1 MAFRKLGE
9 FIKLVSERNINGQF
23 SEVLG
28 ISIDKEFMPS
38 VANIIG
44 TDLTKYYVIRKNRFA
59 FNPMHVGRDERLPI
73 SCYKRENPALV
84 SPAYQMFEIT
94 DDNINSDYLMLVFK
108 SSEFDRNCW
117 FHTDSSVRGGISWND
132 FCKME
137 INVPD
142 IAEQERVV
150 KIYNVI
156 NNRIKILN
164 ALNKNLE
171 EQAQTIFKHW
181 FIDFEFPNEEGLPYK
196 SSAGKMIWNEELQK
210 EIPEDWKSGKLGEI
224 AEIKRGSSPRPIQK
238 FLSSKGFNWLK
249 ISDVTNLQSPFV
261 IDIKEHIIETGLK
274 NTVYLKKGSLVLSNS
289 ATPGIPKILD
299 VDSCIHDGW
308 LYFSKSYFSNEYLYL
323 LFLNIRDNLIK
334 LSNGTIFNNLKTDI
348 LKKYF
353 VVLPKEK
360 ILKSFNRLVTSLF
373 TIIRNLAR
381 ESQKLA
387 EILELL
393 LPKLLS

>member
-171 EQAQTIFKHW
+171 EQINVLYNQLTSLQTLKEVNLAQLCSFQEGYVNPPQEKTEYFNGRVKWLRAVDINESFIINTSRTLTDIGFESAKKSAILFEPYTIA
-181 FIDFEFPNEEGLPYK
+181 I
-196 SSAGKMIWNEELQK
+196 S
-210 EIPEDWKSGKLGEI
+210 KSGTIGRLGI
-224 AEIKRGSSPRPIQK
+224 IGDYMCGNRAVINIK
-238 FLSSKGFNWLK
+238 
-249 ISDVTNLQSPFV
+249 
-261 IDIKEHIIETGLK
+261 
-274 NTVYLKKGSLVLSNS
+274 
-289 ATPGIPKILD
+289 
-299 VDSCIHDGW
+299 
-308 LYFSKSYFSNEYLYL
+308 
-323 LFLNIRDNLIK
+323 
-334 LSNGTIFNNLKTDI
+334 
-348 LKKYF
+348 
-353 VVLPKEK
+353 PKEK
-360 ILKSFNRLVTSLF
+360 ILLPFIYSFLKKSYKQLVNSAVGTVQKNLYVSILESL
-373 TIIRNLAR
+373 IIKVPDDKDLLNFCEKTFSYMKLMYNYSF

-387 EILELL
+387 ELRGLL